1 MSLPAVPFAEDD
13 ATAVAEALRVHGACR
28 LPDWPGPDFRA
39 ELRADLQQAQ
49 AAGALHPASV
59 GRGAARGLHAGIR
72 SDATLWLDDPRCGAP
87 ARAFLAHLDALRRDL
102 NRLLYL
108 GLDDCEAHY
117 AAYPPGGGYAR
128 HRDRFRDSDARVV
141 TLVSY
146 LNEDWRED
154 EGGHLRLW
162 LEDGT
167 ATTLPPAGG
176 SVCFL
181 SELEHEV
188 LPAHRERFSIA
199 AWFRR
204 GGGLR

>member
-1 MSLPAVPFAEDD
+1 MAEPETGPDP
-13 ATAVAEALRVHGACR
+13 AEAKGEDARPHQ
-28 LPDWPGPDFRA
+28 GPLG
-39 ELRADLQQAQ
+39 LRATIDTPVSYT
-49 AAGALHPASV
+49 H
-59 GRGAARGLHAGIR
+59 
-72 SDATLWLDDPRCGAP
+72 LDVYKRQC
-87 ARAFLAHLDALRRDL
+87 AFLARLDTLRRDL

-117 AAYPPGGGYAR
+117 AGYPPGGGYAR

-154 EGGHLRLW
+154 DGGHLRLW

-167 ATTLPPAGG
+167 VTTLLPAGG

-188 LPAHRERFSIA
+188 LPARRERFSIA

-204 GGGLR
+204 GGGGLR